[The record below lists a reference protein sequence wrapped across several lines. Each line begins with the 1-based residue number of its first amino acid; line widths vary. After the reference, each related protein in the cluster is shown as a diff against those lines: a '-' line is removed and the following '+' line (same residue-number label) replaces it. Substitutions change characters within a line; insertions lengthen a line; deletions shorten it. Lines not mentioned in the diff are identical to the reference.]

1 MLVGAVTVLVALV
14 AVYLAY
20 NANAG
25 LPFVPTYDV
34 KAQIPGGSNL
44 VEANEV
50 RIGGFRAGAVD
61 RILPGIAQPGQRAG
75 GQDRDARSVAV
86 IEMKLDKRFEPI
98 ARDSRIQIRPRS
110 ALGLKYVDLQPG
122 KSKAKLPAGRHAAA
136 GPVAQAGGAGRLLQ
150 HLQRRVPQSTSAR
163 CSRATATRWPAAA
176 RTSTR

>member
-1 MLVGAVTVLVALV
+1 MRNRTAQAISASPVLVGAVTVLVALV

-34 KAQIPGGSNL
+34 KAKIPGGSNL

-61 RILPGIAQPGQRAG
+61 RIRPGIARPGNRAG

-86 IEMKLDKRFEPI
+86 IHMKL
-98 ARDSRIQIRPRS
+98 
-110 ALGLKYVDLQPG
+110 
-122 KSKAKLPAGRHAAA
+122 
-136 GPVAQAGGAGRLLQ
+136 
-150 HLQRRVPQSTSAR
+150 
-163 CSRATATRWPAAA
+163 
-176 RTSTR
+176 